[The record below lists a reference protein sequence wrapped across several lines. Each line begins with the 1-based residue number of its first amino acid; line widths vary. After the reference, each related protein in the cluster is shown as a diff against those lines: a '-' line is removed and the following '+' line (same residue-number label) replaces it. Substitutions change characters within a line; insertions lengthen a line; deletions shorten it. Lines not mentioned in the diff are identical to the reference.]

1 MFGEKTVVTVLF
13 LLVPL
18 LAPTPVMVLGVIMGL
33 IQALVFSLLTVVYIS
48 SLVKEH

>member
-1 MFGEKTVVTVLF
+1 
-13 LLVPL
+13 
-18 LAPTPVMVLGVIMGL
+18 VLGVIMGL